1 MGVFVAKQGV
11 IMSHWGTVGVIARS
25 VGLNGGS
32 SELSRAQWG
41 LRGGQWES
49 VRNLYTPIYKLW
61 PYCQEIII

>member
-41 LRGGQWES
+41 LSGGHWDS
-49 VRNLYTPIYKLW
+49 VGVSAQCIYTHL
-61 PYCQEIII
+61 